1 MTSEHDGPAPAE
13 STDANA
19 TADLDPST
27 ATTDDL
33 PPVVVDLGKV
43 KRKQVKALKRGEGPL
58 LDTVDE
64 VVAAVEQEL
73 ADELD
78 DCRVLPVVL
87 VVERRPKR
95 RRRLFEL

>member
-1 MTSEHDGPAPAE
+1 MEPDGPVTNEETGA
-13 STDANA
+13 TDAA
-19 TADLDPST
+19 PSPPET
-27 ATTDDL
+27 VPAHDL

-58 LDTVDE
+58 LDTVDD

-73 ADELD
+73 ADELGD
-78 DCRVLPVVL
+78 RQILPVVL

-95 RRRLFEL
+95 RRSLFDL

>member
-1 MTSEHDGPAPAE
+1 MSSHVVP
-13 STDANA
+13 
-19 TADLDPST
+19 TADAAPK
-27 ATTDDL
+27 AK
-33 PPVVVDLGKV
+33 GKSAKGGFIAPKLAKQL
-43 KRKQVKALKRGEGPL
+43 KRVPKQVKALKRGEGPL

-78 DCRVLPVVL
+78 DRRVLPVVL